1 MRLCRKTYFATFYWD
16 QKNAEVSSCFFRK
29 YKPRLLWLLPLL
41 LMGWLLPSPLR
52 AQEIVF
58 GKVMDN
64 TTRLPLLGA
73 TVINRSTGEGTLT
86 DSTGAYRI
94 HARLHDWIV
103 FSYIGYAPDSIQIR
117 VMGVNG
123 AIVNV
128 FLRPT
133 GYLLNEIQ
141 IQSRRIDY
149 YRDSM
154 ERRELYGFALG
165 QEKTHGLGA
174 VAHPISGLFDALSK
188 RQKQIWHFQKIEQQ
202 FEQQQ
207 YIASRIKVSLVEQL
221 TGLHGDTLKLFL
233 ENYYHPDYEW
243 VRFASDYDLYAD
255 ILKASRQ
262 FKAILPTYPPL
273 HDSLFLHAIDD
284 TLIHPRIQQP

>member
-1 MRLCRKTYFATFYWD
+1 MQVPIKGQKHAAVSYRL
-16 QKNAEVSSCFFRK
+16 FRK
-29 YKPRLLWLLPLL
+29 YEPGPFWLLSFLL
-41 LMGWLLPSPLR
+41 LAGLFPAKLH
-52 AQEIVF
+52 AQDVVF

-64 TTRLPLLGA
+64 TTRLPLAGA

-86 DSTGAYRI
+86 DTAGMYRI

-117 VMGVNG
+117 IIGKNG

-133 GYLLNEIQ
+133 GYLLNEIRV
-141 IQSRRIDY
+141 QSRRIDY

-255 ILKASRQ
+255 ILKAARQ
-262 FKAILPTYPPL
+262 FKAILPTYAPL

-284 TLIHPRIQQP
+284 TLVHPKTKP

>member
-1 MRLCRKTYFATFYWD
+1 MYFATWCTA
-16 QKNAEVSSCFFRK
+16 QKNAEVNNNLFQK
-29 YKPRLLWLLPLL
+29 YIPKPLGLVLL
-41 LMGWLLPSPLR
+41 LGAVCFCPAKLH
-52 AQEIVF
+52 AQEVVF

-64 TTRLPLLGA
+64 ATRLPLVGA
-73 TVINRSTGEGTLT
+73 TVINRTTGEGTLT
-86 DSTGAYRI
+86 DTLGAYRI
-94 HARLHDWIV
+94 HARVYDWIV
-103 FSYIGYAPDSIQIR
+103 FSYIGYAPDSMQIR
-117 VMGVNG
+117 VMGKNG

-141 IQSRRIDY
+141 VQSRRIDY

-221 TGLHGDTLKLFL
+221 TGFHGDTLKLFL

-255 ILKASRQ
+255 ILKAAKQ
-262 FKAILPTYPPL
+262 FKALLPTYPPL
-273 HDSLFLHAIDD
+273 HDSLFLHAKDD
-284 TLIHPRIQQP
+284 TLVHPKMQP